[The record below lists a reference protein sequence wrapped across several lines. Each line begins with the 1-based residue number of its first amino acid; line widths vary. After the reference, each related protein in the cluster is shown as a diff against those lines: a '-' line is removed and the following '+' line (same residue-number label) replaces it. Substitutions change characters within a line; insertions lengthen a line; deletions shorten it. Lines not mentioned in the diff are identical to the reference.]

1 MLHLLDLYCLQ
12 LGNSLIEFFLIPI
25 LSCLTINEFTV
36 KDSSSLAKETVEQGS
51 SFYMGSLDVD

>member
-12 LGNSLIEFFLIPI
+12 LGNSLIEFFLISI

-36 KDSSSLAKETVEQGS
+36 KDSFSLAKETVEQGS